1 MRSEPFGPM
10 ARLPA
15 SSDANTCRWLP
26 TEADR
31 QLFLEERKAFFTA
44 LGRQF
49 EHRSSRCR
57 RPSWK
62 KLIMAIRW
70 SPWHSPSISP
80 RFRWSW
86 PMVRATSGSGNTT
99 LPQEENPVPL
109 WTVFDLEGRVLGF
122 VETPQGLDILQI
134 GEDFILGR
142 VKDEFEVEYVQ
153 VWALER

>member
-1 MRSEPFGPM
+1 M
-10 ARLPA
+10 A
-15 SSDANTCRWLP
+15 
-26 TEADR
+26 
-31 QLFLEERKAFFTA
+31 FLESFTLAEHFPAFSTV
-44 LGRQF
+44 
-49 EHRSSRCR
+49 
-57 RPSWK
+57 
-62 KLIMAIRW
+62 MADGAGHLW
-70 SPWHSPSISP
+70 
-80 RFRWSW
+80 
-86 PMVRATSGSGNTT
+86 VREYD